1 MPDALSHREHAADRS
16 AAIRFRRAITLTVMT
31 LLVPG
36 SAQLAAGDKRVG
48 RIALRVWL
56 AVVALVLLAG
66 VVFLVSRATAL
77 NLLVDSRIMGPVRIA
92 LVVLAVAW
100 AGLLID
106 AWRLGA
112 PHEMRRGHRVAVATL
127 NGVVCLGVAASLLFA
142 SQTVSDQQRLVGSV
156 TGFGG
161 TSETTEAKPVDGR
174 YNVLLLGGDSGEG
187 RVGLRPDSI
196 NVASIDAETGRTV
209 LVGLPRN
216 LQDVPFPE
224 GSVMHEQFPDGFD
237 CESDCYLN
245 GVNTWAND
253 HAELFGQKHPGLDAT
268 VGAVE
273 EITGLDIGYYALINM
288 RGFSKLVNALGGV
301 TIDVKERT
309 AIGGIGSPVRGY
321 IEAGEQHLNGDE
333 VTWYARSRVDNDD
346 YSRMGRQK
354 CIMTEMLTQLKP
366 EKVLFNLGE
375 IADSANAFFE
385 TSIRDREVGTFMDL
399 ALKAKGQKV
408 SSVSLVPPQV
418 NTSDPDFDK
427 IRRLVHK
434 AVAKAEGTYSAY
446 GVSNAT
452 LSALSKPRVESV
464 GEDPAKDPRR
474 ANQSEDLE
482 AAC

>member
-1 MPDALSHREHAADRS
+1 MPDTQPRAADRS
-16 AAIRFRRAITLTVMT
+16 AAIRFRRALTLTAMT
-31 LLVPG
+31 LVVPG
-36 SAQLAAGDKRVG
+36 SAQLVAGNRRVG
-48 RIALRVWL
+48 RLALRVWL
-56 AVVALVLLAG
+56 AALALGLVTGLTY
-66 VVFLVSRATAL
+66 LVSRATFFT
-77 NLLVDSRIMGPVRIA
+77 LLTERLVMAPLRVV

-112 PHEMRRGHRVAVATL
+112 PHDLRRGHRAVVAGL
-127 NGVVCLGVAASLLFA
+127 NGVLCLGVAASLVFA
-142 SQTVSDQQRLVGSV
+142 SQTVSAQQKLIGSI
-156 TGFGG
+156 TGSGD
-161 TSETTEAKPVDGR
+161 TSGAAEGQAADGR

-187 RVGLRPDSI
+187 RMGLRPDSI

-216 LQDVPFPE
+216 LQKVPFPE

-253 HAELFGQKHPGLDAT
+253 HADLFDSKHPGIDAT
-268 VGAVE
+268 VEAVE
-273 EITGLDIGYYALINM
+273 ETTGLDIGYYAIINM

-354 CIMTEMLTQLKP
+354 CIMTEMLGQLKP
-366 EKVLFNLGE
+366 ESVLTKLDA
-375 IADSANAFFE
+375 IAESANAFFE
-385 TSIRDREVGTFMDL
+385 TSIPRGDVGTFLDL
-399 ALKAKGQKV
+399 ALKAKDQKM
-408 SSVSLVPPQV
+408 SSVSIVPPQV

-427 IRRLVHK
+427 VRRLVHK
-434 AVAKAEGTYSAY
+434 AVAKAEGTYSAD
-446 GVSNAT
+446 GLRNAT
-452 LSALSKPRVESV
+452 FSPLAKPRITVE
-464 GEDPAKDPRR
+464 GADPRKDPRQ
-474 ANQSEDLE
+474 ANQAEDLGKT
-482 AAC
+482 C